1 MLRAKYINKITE
13 VNKIFLEKIIE
24 KGHVV
29 IDATM
34 GNGYDTVYLGN
45 LVGETGKVYAFD
57 VQEEALSSTR
67 KKVVR
72 DNMEHRIE
80 LILDGHENLDKYV
93 KEEVS
98 CVVFNL
104 GYLPRAKHMVI
115 TKPDTTLQAIK
126 KSLELLKP
134 NGIISIAAYIGHE
147 GGLDEKNHICEYLD
161 NLDQK
166 QYNVLHMEFTNQIN
180 NPPQLILVEKKVKK
194 YIILLPYKK
203 YIE

>member
-57 VQEEALSSTR
+57 VQEEALTSTR

-72 DNMEHRIE
+72 DNMEDRIE
-80 LILDGHENLDKYV
+80 LIHDGHENLDKYV

-115 TKPDTTLQAIK
+115 TKPDTTLEAIE

-147 GGLDEKNHICEYLD
+147 GGLDEKNYICEYLD

-180 NPPQLILVEKKVKK
+180 NPPQLILVEKKG
-194 YIILLPYKK
+194 
-203 YIE
+203 

>member
-13 VNKIFLEKIIE
+13 VNKIFLEKVVN
-24 KGHVV
+24 KGDVV

-45 LVGETGKVYAFD
+45 LVGEDGKVYAFD
-57 VQEEALSSTR
+57 VQEEAIKSTR
-67 KKVVR
+67 KKVER
-72 DNMEHRIE
+72 DNMTDRVE

-93 KEEVS
+93 DEEVA

-104 GYLPRAKHMVI
+104 GYLPRAKHVVI

-126 KSLELLKP
+126 KSLNLLKP
-134 NGIISIAAYIGHE
+134 NGVISIAAYIGHE
-147 GGLDEKNHICEYLD
+147 GGMEEKDYICEYLN

-166 QYNVLHMEFTNQIN
+166 EYNVLHMQFTNQIN
-180 NPPQLILVEKKVKK
+180 NPPQLILIEKKG
-194 YIILLPYKK
+194 
-203 YIE
+203 

>member
-57 VQEEALSSTR
+57 VQEEALTSTR

-72 DNMEHRIE
+72 DNMEDRIE
-80 LILDGHENLDKYV
+80 LILDGHQNLDKYV

-115 TKPDTTLQAIK
+115 TKPDTTLEAIK
-126 KSLELLKP
+126 KSLKLLKP

-147 GGLDEKNHICEYLD
+147 GGLDEKNYICEYLD

-180 NPPQLILVEKKVKK
+180 NPPQLILVEKKG
-194 YIILLPYKK
+194 
-203 YIE
+203 

>member
-24 KGHVV
+24 KGDVV

-34 GNGYDTVYLGN
+34 GNGYDTVCLGN
-45 LVGETGKVYAFD
+45 LVGNTGKVYAFD
-57 VQEEALSSTR
+57 VQKEALLSTK

-72 DNMEHRIE
+72 DNMEDRVE

-93 KEEVS
+93 KENVS

-104 GYLPRAKHMVI
+104 GYLPRAKHVVI
-115 TKPDTTLQAIK
+115 TKPDTTLEAIK
-126 KSLELLKP
+126 KSLDLLKP

-147 GGLDEKNHICEYLD
+147 GGLEEKNHICEYLN
-161 NLDQK
+161 NLDQR

-180 NPPQLILVEKKVKK
+180 NPPQLILVEKKG
-194 YIILLPYKK
+194 
-203 YIE
+203 

>member
-13 VNKIFLEKIIE
+13 VNKIFLEKIIK

-34 GNGYDTVYLGN
+34 GNGYDTLYLGN

-57 VQEEALSSTR
+57 VQEEALTSTR

-72 DNMEHRIE
+72 DNMEDRIE
-80 LILDGHENLDKYV
+80 LILDGHQNLDKYV

-115 TKPDTTLQAIK
+115 TKPDTTLEAIK

-147 GGLDEKNHICEYLD
+147 GGLDEKNYICEYLD

-180 NPPQLILVEKKVKK
+180 NPPQLILVEKKG
-194 YIILLPYKK
+194 
-203 YIE
+203 

>member
-72 DNMEHRIE
+72 DNMEDRIE
-80 LILDGHENLDKYV
+80 LIHDGHENLDKYV

-180 NPPQLILVEKKVKK
+180 NPPQLILVEKKG
-194 YIILLPYKK
+194 
-203 YIE
+203 

>member
-57 VQEEALSSTR
+57 VQEEALTSTR

-72 DNMEHRIE
+72 DNMEDRIE
-80 LILDGHENLDKYV
+80 LIHDGHENLDKYV

-115 TKPDTTLQAIK
+115 TKPDTTLEAIK
-126 KSLELLKP
+126 KSLEILKP

-147 GGLDEKNHICEYLD
+147 GGLDEKNYICEYLD

-180 NPPQLILVEKKVKK
+180 NPPQLILVEKKG
-194 YIILLPYKK
+194 
-203 YIE
+203 

>member
-13 VNKIFLEKIIE
+13 VNKIFLEKIVK
-24 KGHVV
+24 KGDVV

-45 LVGETGKVYAFD
+45 LVGENGKVYAFD
-57 VQEEALSSTR
+57 VQEEAIVSTR
-67 KKVVR
+67 KKVIR
-72 DNMEHRIE
+72 DNMEERVE

-93 KEEVS
+93 KEEVG

-104 GYLPRAKHMVI
+104 GYLPRAKHVII
-115 TKPDTTLQAIK
+115 TKPDTTLQAIQ

-147 GGLDEKNHICEYLD
+147 GGLDEKNHICEYL
-161 NLDQK
+161 NKLDQNK
-166 QYNVLHMEFTNQIN
+166 YNVLHMEFTNQIN
-180 NPPQLILVEKKVKK
+180 NPPQLILVEKKG
-194 YIILLPYKK
+194 
-203 YIE
+203 

>member
-13 VNKIFLEKIIE
+13 VNKIFLEKVVN
-24 KGHVV
+24 KGDVV

-45 LVGETGKVYAFD
+45 LVGEDGKVYAFD
-57 VQEEALSSTR
+57 VQEEAIKSTR
-67 KKVVR
+67 KKVER
-72 DNMEHRIE
+72 DNMTDRVE

-93 KEEVS
+93 DEEVA

-104 GYLPRAKHMVI
+104 GYLPRAKHVVI

-126 KSLELLKP
+126 KSLDLLKP
-134 NGIISIAAYIGHE
+134 NGVISIAAYIGHE
-147 GGLDEKNHICEYLD
+147 GGMEEKDYICEYLN

-166 QYNVLHMEFTNQIN
+166 EFNVLHMQFTNQIN
-180 NPPQLILVEKKVKK
+180 NPPQLILIEKKG
-194 YIILLPYKK
+194 
-203 YIE
+203 